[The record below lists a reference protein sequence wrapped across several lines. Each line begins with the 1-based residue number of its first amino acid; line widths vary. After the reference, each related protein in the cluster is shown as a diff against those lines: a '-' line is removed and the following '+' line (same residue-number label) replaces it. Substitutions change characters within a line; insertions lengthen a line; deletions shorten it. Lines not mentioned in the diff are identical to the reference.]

1 MTNNK
6 RKYLK
11 KHVGGELISDL
22 IIPSDVF
29 LSKENIKEFIKNF
42 YKTFKKKIN
51 VEKEIF
57 YEFPNGGITYL
68 AVLSESHFGIHT
80 YPEIN
85 FISFN
90 VYFCSIDK
98 KLFKEIDNYIINWFK
113 PVHQNTKI
121 IKRGVPNAKKRT

>member
-1 MTNNK
+1 MTNK
-6 RKYLK
+6 KKYLK
-11 KHVGGELISDL
+11 EHVGGELIIDL
-22 IIPSDVF
+22 VVPSKN
-29 LSKENIKEFIKNF
+29 LLLKENIKKFINSF
-42 YKTFKKKIN
+42 YKKFKRKIN

-90 VYFCSIDK
+90 VYFCSINE
-98 KLFKEIDNYIINWFK
+98 KLFKQMDDYIK
-113 PVHQNTKI
+113 SSLEPLEQNTKI
-121 IKRGVPNAKKRT
+121 IKRGIPNAKKQ